1 MALCL
6 SREAQSHNL
15 GADSLCSQPSTT
27 ICDESNIFLKNG
39 HALKSLMRK
48 GISREYHG
56 GDIIMTVDG
65 AWTMMDEEHQQRS
78 SEGRGA

>member
-6 SREAQSHNL
+6 SREAQTHNL
-15 GADSLCSQPSTT
+15 GADSLYSQPSTT

-48 GISREYHG
+48 GPSCEYHG
-56 GDIIMTVDG
+56 GDVVKTVRWGLDHDG
-65 AWTMMDEEHQQRS
+65 
-78 SEGRGA
+78 